1 LRPSLRKAW
10 TKYLEYEIAL
20 VSAALAFHT
29 LLAVVPV
36 IGLGFWY
43 LQRLGIT
50 KKWIVMT
57 RQYVLDHVNVSSSSI
72 FLKHFDELSLKVQGI
87 GWGWGGFLVLLYTSV
102 SLLAKF
108 GRGLDSVMNVP
119 SELKGDWV
127 QKSKIWLRRAC
138 GLMGLPLAL
147 TISVVVSQW
156 IKEDSWFNQ
165 LFEIKHLGSV
175 LLVPLSWATTVTSVF
190 FVYYFI
196 PSQRVG
202 LGAAL
207 RLALLVGPILELLR
221 ILVGVYARSAFA
233 GLKIYGVFAAIPVFI
248 LWIQLSWAVLLLGA
262 VLLRVLDS
270 GKGGKNDL

>member
-1 LRPSLRKAW
+1 MKPSLRKAW

-36 IGLGFWY
+36 LGLGFWY

-57 RQYVLDHVNVSSSSI
+57 RQYVLDHLNVSSSAA
-72 FLKHFDELSLKVQGI
+72 FLKHFDEISLKVQGI
-87 GWGWGGFLVLLYTSV
+87 GWGWGGLLVLLYTSV

-119 SELKGDWV
+119 SELKGDWI

-147 TISVVVSQW
+147 TISVVISQW

-165 LFEIKHLGSV
+165 VLEIKHLGSV
-175 LLVPLSWATTVTSVF
+175 LALPLSWATTVTSVF

-202 LGAAL
+202 VKAAL
-207 RLALLVGPILELLR
+207 HVALLTGPTLELLR

-233 GLKIYGVFAAIPVFI
+233 GQKIYGVFAVIPVFI
-248 LWIQLSWAVLLLGA
+248 LWVQLSWAVLLSGA
-262 VLLRVLDS
+262 VWLKS
-270 GKGGKNDL
+270 KTNK